1 MSEIE
6 WRIPVSED
14 ERGDIVS
21 KVTDR
26 VVAELMDSVSKSP
39 ENELEYIINDVLYHE
54 KQRARSEGY
63 SSEMKEELSFLKS
76 ATRGLSSSDDEK
88 KELML
93 RKLVQHYAEDIAGHF
108 DKKVYAFTTKILPI
122 GLEAIFNVQSPDT
135 LLSGFSHMPDL
146 RARIAIRGNID
157 HVKEMARKGTIIVT
171 PTHSSNMD
179 SVVVG
184 WAMNEAGLPPLNYGA
199 GKNLFTNY
207 LLSFFMNSLGA
218 YKVDRRIKH
227 SLYKDTLKYY
237 SIVILEHGCHSLF
250 FPGGTRSRSGTVEK
264 KLKLGLLGTG
274 LKAFINNLL
283 AGKENPNIY
292 VVPLTINYPIV
303 LEGETLIDDYLKEAG
318 KSRYIIEDD
327 EFSKPFKTFK
337 FASNLMKMESSM
349 TLHFG
354 EPMDL
359 FGNIVDE
366 NGVSLDPRGRQVDV
380 RGYVTN
386 GAGEIVHDDARDAEY
401 TKELGEAIKESFH
414 RNTVVLSTHALAF
427 TLFNML
433 RCDNPGS
440 DLYRM
445 LRFEGEGK
453 KYPIKTV
460 LPRLAALTDE
470 LLKLNNENKIKLGGP
485 IRPGDCAQEVM
496 YDALRFFSMYH
507 TKPVVSRRSENI
519 ILTDLNL
526 LYYYHNRLVGWGL
539 EKCVSGRN

>member
-1 MSEIE
+1 MSEID

-14 ERGDIVS
+14 ERDAIVNE
-21 KVTDR
+21 VTER
-26 VVAELMDSVSKSP
+26 VVMELADAASQSP
-39 ENELEYIINDVLYHE
+39 EKALEYIINDVLYHE
-54 KQRARSEGY
+54 KQRAKSEGY
-63 SSEMKEELSFLKS
+63 NAEMKEELSFLKG
-76 ATRGLSSSDDEK
+76 ATRGLGSSDDEK
-88 KELML
+88 KKEML
-93 RKLVQHYAEDIAGHF
+93 RKIAEHYAKDIAGHF
-108 DKKVYAFTTKILPI
+108 DKKVFAFSTKILPI
-122 GLEAIFNVQSPDT
+122 GLEAMFNVLSPAT
-135 LLSGFSHMPDL
+135 LLSGFSNRPDL
-146 RARIAIRGNID
+146 RARIAIRGNVE
-157 HVKEMARKGTIIVT
+157 HVREMARKGTVIVT

-179 SVVVG
+179 SVVLG

-227 SLYKDTLKYY
+227 SLYKNTLKNY

-250 FPGGTRSRSGTVEK
+250 FPGGTRSRSGMVEK

-274 LKAFINNLL
+274 IKAFINNLL

-318 KSRYIIEDD
+318 KSRYIISDD
-327 EFSKPFKTFK
+327 EFSKPFKMLN
-337 FASNLMKMESSM
+337 FASNLMGMESSM
-349 TLHFG
+349 ALQFG

-359 FGNIVDE
+359 FGNFVDAE
-366 NGVSLDPRGRQVDV
+366 GNSLDPRGRPVDV

-386 GAGEIVHDDARDAEY
+386 GDGEIVHDDARDGEY
-401 TKELGEAIKESFH
+401 TRELGEAIKAGFH
-414 RNTVVLSTHALAF
+414 RNTVALSTHAVAF

-433 RCDNPGS
+433 RNDS
-440 DLYRM
+440 AETDLYRL

-453 KYPIKTV
+453 KYSIKVV
-460 LPRLAALTDE
+460 LPRLAALIE
-470 LLKLNNENKIKLGGP
+470 QLLKLNDENKIKIGGP

-496 YDALRFFSMYH
+496 YDALKFFGMYH
-507 TKPVVSRRSENI
+507 TKPAVSRKGESL

-539 EKCVSGRN
+539 EKCIRGGN